1 MNHSTWL
8 EYRWNASAC
17 GRVRLHWR
25 PLRVRLHS
33 SFQQSTMG
41 NWELLHH
48 LAVLV
53 CFVAESW
60 PVSLLSLPPSF
71 SLCLHLHFLLLTLFA
86 LFYTAMTKH
95 AKVKLYY
102 ITDASPTLVLLPPL
116 GWKSRGDRRF
126 TLRSCITPS
135 YLGQWRMFML
145 VNTVMMLSDVTPH
158 TERREAQRNEDI
170 NGGLLLL

>member
-1 MNHSTWL
+1 MNHSTWS

-17 GRVRLHWR
+17 VRVRLHWR
-25 PLRVRLHS
+25 PLRVWLHS

-60 PVSLLSLPPSF
+60 PVSLLSLSLPPSLCVFISIFYYSHSSF
-71 SLCLHLHFLLLTLFA
+71 SFIQWWQSTPKSNCITSRMHLQHEA
-86 LFYTAMTKH
+86 
-95 AKVKLYY
+95 
-102 ITDASPTLVLLPPL
+102 LVLLPPP
-116 GWKSRGDRRF
+116 GWKSQEDRRF

-135 YLGQWRMFML
+135 YLGQWCMFML
-145 VNTVMMLSDVTPH
+145 VNAVVMLSNSH
-158 TERREAQRNEDI
+158 RKKKCKEMRR
-170 NGGLLLL
+170 